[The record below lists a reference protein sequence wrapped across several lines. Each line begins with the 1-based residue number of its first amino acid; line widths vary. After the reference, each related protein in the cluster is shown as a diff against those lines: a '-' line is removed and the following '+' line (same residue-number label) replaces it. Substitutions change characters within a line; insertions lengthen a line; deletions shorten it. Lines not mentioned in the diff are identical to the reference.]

1 LYKNNTNNNTHI
13 QHMVKLVD
21 ILNKDVG
28 SLAAK
33 VLKADVGNM
42 VKGAGRA
49 LNTDVGTIAKGA
61 GKVLSYDLGELF
73 AADADADAKDV
84 NAGAIVSASETPA
97 ITATSAAQAVTPN
110 TTVAS
115 TTITP
120 TSNATDTDT
129 SGNSTIPRAK
139 LTEALVNRQQHAMP
153 TGSALLALMPLK
165 IGAFVRPSQSAV
177 GDIASDPV
185 SVTYSS
191 NVEAL
196 SLSLDAC
203 WDSDESIEKLNRR
216 RAALENARSGA
227 DNTWVAGLNS
237 QGIVFIWRRE
247 QYCFEIVSPRGV
259 SPVAR
264 FLADFPY

>member
-1 LYKNNTNNNTHI
+1 
-13 QHMVKLVD
+13 MVKLVD
-21 ILNKDVG
+21 LLNKDVG

-73 AADADADAKDV
+73 AADAKPEGV
-84 NAGAIVSASETPA
+84 NAESIAPTSETATNAVMPA
-97 ITATSAAQAVTPN
+97 TQIETPN
-110 TTVAS
+110 TNALNSVSVANAP
-115 TTITP
+115 TTSTP
-120 TSNATDTDT
+120 TASENDVN
-129 SGNSTIPRAK
+129 GNSTIPRAK
-139 LTEALVNRQQHAMP
+139 LTEVLVNRQQHAMP
-153 TGSALLALMPLK
+153 TGSALLTLMPLT
-165 IGAFVRPSQSAV
+165 IGAFARPSQAAV

-227 DNTWVAGLNS
+227 DNTWVAGVNS

>member
-1 LYKNNTNNNTHI
+1 
-13 QHMVKLVD
+13 MVKLVD

-61 GKVLSYDLGELF
+61 GKVLSYDLGDLF
-73 AADADADAKDV
+73 AADGKPDEPTPDTRAPT
-84 NAGAIVSASETPA
+84 SETPLARASPAPVPERAA
-97 ITATSAAQAVTPN
+97 ILNSTSTPANAAS
-110 TTVAS
+110 AS
-115 TTITP
+115 TTSPP
-120 TSNATDTDT
+120 TSDPA
-129 SGNSTIPRAK
+129 SAAPRAK
-139 LTEALVNRQQHAMP
+139 LTDALVNRQQHPMP
-153 TGSALLALMPLK
+153 AGSALATLLPIKVGSFA
-165 IGAFVRPSQSAV
+165 RTQQSAQ
-177 GDIASDPV
+177 GDIATDPV

-191 NVEAL
+191 NVEAI

-203 WDSDESIEKLNRR
+203 WDSDESTEKLNRR

-227 DNTWVAGLNS
+227 DNTWVAGVNS

>member
-1 LYKNNTNNNTHI
+1 
-13 QHMVKLVD
+13 MVKLTD

-73 AADADADAKDV
+73 TADAKSSGVD
-84 NAGAIVSASETPA
+84 AEPIASVGETPA
-97 ITATSAAQAVTPN
+97 GDATASHVESSTTNPANVTAVENAATTSTSAATE
-110 TTVAS
+110 TE
-115 TTITP
+115 
-120 TSNATDTDT
+120 
-129 SGNSTIPRAK
+129 GNSTIPRAK
-139 LTEALVNRQQHAMP
+139 LTEALVSRQLHAMP
-153 TGSALLALMPLK
+153 TGSALLTLMPLTV
-165 IGAFVRPSQSAV
+165 GAFTRPSQAAV

-185 SVTYSS
+185 SVTYGS

-196 SLSLDAC
+196 TLSLDAC
-203 WDSDESIEKLNRR
+203 WDSDEATEKLNRR

-227 DNTWVAGLNS
+227 DNSWVAGVNT

>member
-1 LYKNNTNNNTHI
+1 
-13 QHMVKLVD
+13 MVKLAD

-61 GKVLSYDLGELF
+61 GKVLSYDLGDLF
-73 AADADADAKDV
+73 AADSKPD
-84 NAGAIVSASETPA
+84 EPTL
-97 ITATSAAQAVTPN
+97 
-110 TTVAS
+110 TTVAPTSESPTATASPAPERAAILNTTSAPANAASAS
-115 TTITP
+115 TTSP
-120 TSNATDTDT
+120 PPSDPA
-129 SGNSTIPRAK
+129 STVPRAK
-139 LTEALVNRQQHAMP
+139 LTDALVNRQQHLMP
-153 TGSALLALMPLK
+153 AGSALATLLPIKVGSFA
-165 IGAFVRPSQSAV
+165 RTQQSAQ
-177 GDIASDPV
+177 GDIATDPV

-191 NVEAL
+191 NVEAI

-203 WDSDESIEKLNRR
+203 WDSDESVEKLNRR

-227 DNTWVAGLNS
+227 DNTWVAGVNS